1 MTQEQPKD
9 AGGVGGSP
17 DKATRWEQRQHLRV
31 LEEAVYNGWQ
41 IPAEAAASLPREVL
55 AIATDPNASPRDRI
69 RATELLAALRKAD
82 IEAAVNLDRILRLD
96 AGTATENLAIVDL
109 PDEALAAVARSLV
122 APKPCPPRRKPK

>member
-69 RATELLAALRKAD
+69 RATELLAALP
-82 IEAAVNLDRILRLD
+82 
-96 AGTATENLAIVDL
+96 
-109 PDEALAAVARSLV
+109 PDQAKTTLAALHATGEPATIIGHVTEGPPHLTAR
-122 APKPCPPRRKPK
+122 